1 MHEIS
6 VLTEAVNLVETIAKD
21 NQVEEIGFITLEVG
35 ELCGYV
41 PVFFEK
47 YFPVVTENRPMF
59 QNTELR
65 IQTVKG
71 QAICSECESLYNVM
85 RNEGRCPKC
94 GSREK
99 KILGGQQFL
108 VKEIGYQSSKSL

>member
-1 MHEIS
+1 MHEIG
-6 VLTEAVNLVETIAKD
+6 VLTKAVNLVEMIARD
-21 NQVEEIGFITLEVG
+21 RQLEQVSFITLEVG

-47 YFPVVTENRPMF
+47 YFPVVTENKPMF
-59 QNTELR
+59 RNTELR
-65 IQTVKG
+65 IVTVKG
-71 QAICSECESLYNVM
+71 QAICSECEALYNVM

-99 KILGGQQFL
+99 KILGGRQFL
-108 VKEIGYQSSKSL
+108 VKEIGC

>member
-6 VLTEAVNLVETIAKD
+6 VLTKAIELVESTAKD
-21 NQVEEIGFITLEVG
+21 NGLEHISHITLEVG
-35 ELCGYV
+35 ELTGYV
-41 PVFFEK
+41 PLFFEK
-47 YFPVVTENRPMF
+47 YFPIVTEGKPVF
-59 QNTELR
+59 AGTELR
-65 IQTVKG
+65 IRIVRG
-71 QAICSECESLYNVM
+71 QALCQECQCLYNVM

-108 VKEIGYQSSKSL
+108 VKEISY

>member
-1 MHEIS
+1 MHEIG

-21 NQVEEIGFITLEVG
+21 NLIEEVRSITLEVG

-47 YFPVVTENRPMF
+47 YFPIVTENRPVF
-59 QNTELR
+59 KNTQLR
-65 IQTVKG
+65 IITVKG
-71 QAICSECESLYNVM
+71 QAVCGECETLYNVM
-85 RNEGRCPKC
+85 KNEGRCPKC

-108 VKEIGYQSSKSL
+108 VREIGY